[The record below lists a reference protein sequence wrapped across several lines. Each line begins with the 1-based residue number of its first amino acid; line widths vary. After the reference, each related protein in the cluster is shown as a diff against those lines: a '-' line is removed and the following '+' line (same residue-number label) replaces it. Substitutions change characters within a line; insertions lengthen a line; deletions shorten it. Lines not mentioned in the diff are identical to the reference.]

1 MTFRRAAAVLGALLA
16 AWVGFGLFTLGRRA
30 PRPPPPP
37 GEMRGAWHVHTT
49 RSDGRGELDEV
60 VRAAREAGLQF
71 IVVADHNVL
80 APGDGGWRDGV
91 LVVPATE
98 ISAPYGHVVGLGLPR
113 EVTKEERQRDTLGT
127 VGRLGGEAVL
137 AHPFH
142 PGRPFTRWSRDDW
155 SGMEVISNDSF
166 WGLVRRDQAW
176 WRAGQALL
184 VLPFDPGRSMLAFYQ
199 DPTRELARF
208 DAAAARRRVALL
220 CASDAHGWPTYRADF
235 EPFSMHVPVAATG
248 DGAADAAAVRK
259 ALLDGS
265 AWCALDAVAPSSG
278 VRLSVGPAGDRIEL
292 VATAPGKVRPSWFL
306 FRDGAPVGVMASA
319 SGGWSWSCGGPCPSG
334 AYRVEGRR
342 DGAPW
347 LFTNPV
353 WIE

>member
-1 MTFRRAAAVLGALLA
+1 MRGRRAAAVIGALLA
-16 AWVGFGLFTLGRRA
+16 AWVAYGLFTRSRRA
-30 PRPPPPP
+30 PRAPAPQ

-49 RSDGRGELDEV
+49 RSDGRGDLDEV

-71 IVVADHNVL
+71 IVVSDHNVL
-80 APGDGGWRDGV
+80 APGDAGWRDGV

-98 ISAPYGHVVGLGLPR
+98 ISAPYGHVVGIGLSR
-113 EVTKEERQRDTLGT
+113 ELDRDERQKDTLAA
-127 VGRLGGEAVL
+127 VRRLGGSAVL

-142 PGRPFTRWSRDDW
+142 PGRPFTRWTRDDW
-155 SGMEVISNDSF
+155 SGMEVVSNDSF

-176 WRAGQALL
+176 WRAGKALL
-184 VLPFDPGRSMLAFYQ
+184 LLPWDPGLSMLAFYQ
-199 DPTRELARF
+199 DPAREFARF
-208 DAAAARRRVALL
+208 DAAASRRKVALL

-235 EPFSMHVPVAATG
+235 EAFSMHVPVTPTG
-248 DGAADAAAVRK
+248 DGPTDVAAVGK

-265 AWCALDAVAPSSG
+265 AWCVLDAVAPASG
-278 VRLSVGPAGDRIEL
+278 VRLSVAPAADRIDL
-292 VATAPGKVRPSWFL
+292 AATSPGKTRPAWML
-306 FRDGAPVGVMASA
+306 LRDGAPVGAMATA
-319 SGGWSWSCGGPCPSG
+319 PGGWTFACGGPCPPG

-342 DGAPW
+342 DGAPF

>member
-1 MTFRRAAAVLGALLA
+1 MTWRRAAALSGVLLA
-16 AWVGFGLFTLGRRA
+16 AWVAFGLFTRSRRA

-49 RSDGRGELDEV
+49 RSDGRGDLDEV

-80 APGDGGWRDGV
+80 TPGDSGWHDGV

-98 ISAPYGHVVGLGLPR
+98 VSAPYGHVVGIGLSR
-113 EVTKEERQRDTLGT
+113 ELTKEERQKDTLGT
-127 VGRLGGEAVL
+127 VKQLGGESVL

-142 PGRPFTRWSRDDW
+142 PGRPFTRWTRDDW
-155 SGMEVISNDSF
+155 AGLEVVSNDSF
-166 WGLVRRDQAW
+166 WGQVRRDQAW
-176 WRAGQALL
+176 WRAGKALL
-184 VLPFDPGRSMLAFYQ
+184 LLPWDAGRSMLSFYQ
-199 DPTRELARF
+199 DPWRELARY
-208 DAAAARRRVALL
+208 DAAAVRRKVALL

-235 EPFSMHVPVAATG
+235 EAFSMHVPVSATG
-248 DGAADAAAVRK
+248 DGAVDAAAVTR

-265 AWCALDAVAPSSG
+265 GACVLDAVAPVSG
-278 VRLSVGPAGDRIEL
+278 IRLSVSPARDRIEL
-292 VATAPGKVRPSWFL
+292 AASVPGKLRPAWLL
-306 FRDGAPVGVMASA
+306 FRDGAPVGALSSVP
-319 SGGWSWSCGGPCPSG
+319 GGWAWNCAGPCPSG
-334 AYRVEGRR
+334 AYRIEGRR

-347 LFTNPV
+347 VFTNPV